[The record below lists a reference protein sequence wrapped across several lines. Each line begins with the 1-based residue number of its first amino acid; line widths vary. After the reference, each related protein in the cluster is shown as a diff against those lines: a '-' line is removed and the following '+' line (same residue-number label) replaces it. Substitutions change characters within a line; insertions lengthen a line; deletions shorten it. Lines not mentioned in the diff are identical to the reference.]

1 MARQNNYLI
10 YGLHTVQMVLERSP
24 ERVLSLQLDRARH
37 DQRLGQIRELAK
49 QHGLSFEDT
58 DSKTLDRRVD
68 GAAHQGVVASVR
80 APVTQGDSELFPAL
94 ERLEHPPFLLVLDGV
109 QDPHNL
115 GACLRTADAAGVD
128 AVIVPRD
135 NACGLTAT
143 VSKVASGAAEVMP
156 FYQITNLARTL
167 RELQER
173 NIWCIGLAG
182 EAESSLYDTRL
193 DGPLALVLGA
203 EGKGLRRLTS
213 ETCDVL
219 ASLPMLGS
227 VESLNVSVTAGVAL
241 YEALRQRQITR

>member
-1 MARQNNYLI
+1 MARQNNYLV
-10 YGLHTVQMVLERSP
+10 YGLHTVQTILERSP
-24 ERVLSLQLDRARH
+24 ERVLSLHVDRARK
-37 DQRLGQIRELAK
+37 DQRLSQIRALANR
-49 QHGLSFEDT
+49 HGLSVEDT
-58 DSKTLDRRVD
+58 DSKQLDQRVD

-80 APVTQGDSELFPAL
+80 PPVILGDKELFAAL
-94 ERLEHPPFLLVLDGV
+94 ATLEHAPFLLVLDGV

-115 GACLRTADAAGVD
+115 GACLRSADAAGVD

-156 FYQITNLARTL
+156 LYQITNLARTL

-203 EGKGLRRLTS
+203 EGKGLRRLTR

-219 ASLPMLGS
+219 ASLPMMGS

-241 YEALRQRQITR
+241 YEALRQRQISR